1 MLTNFEDM
9 QNPESE
15 AKKVQDLI
23 LTGIKARKKNN
34 PVKSKKIEDS
44 LKIKG
49 PTVRTVI
56 KNLRRK
62 GHPIVSTSKGYWYD
76 GNWSEMDKTIES
88 LRQRGTSI
96 LKTANEL
103 EKAQI
108 DYREAVGKFYT

>member
-34 PVKSKKIEDS
+34 PVKSKKIEES
-44 LKIKG
+44 LRIKG
-49 PTVRTVI
+49 PIVRSAI
-56 KNLRRK
+56 KSLRRS